1 MFYEYETGVRSDTCN
16 EWVYNTIIAKNHSI
30 ELLLG
35 WSAVRI
41 TIAVS
46 FPVILSFAVGLWYM
60 KKTGDVQTAWTLASY
75 IVTGVGGE

>member
-46 FPVILSFAVGLWYM
+46 FPVILSFAVGL
-60 KKTGDVQTAWTLASY
+60 
-75 IVTGVGGE
+75 